1 MARIGGVL
9 KIAYLHSHLN
19 GLEFLQVHHS
29 NLWQE
34 IIGVITNINAY
45 ACQTKTSKEKGRQGI
60 HLFSPIEL
68 NKVFQNS
75 LNILGWLE
83 NRQSYYLTPHQSLAF
98 ETMYLN
104 PEIQKSVIESQGQ
117 TAYYS
122 YNQTDFL
129 KERIAIEVQF
139 GKYAFVAYDLF
150 VKHMA
155 FYVANAID
163 VGIEII
169 PTKAMCAQMSSGIAY
184 YESEVYNLYRQ
195 GRNTPAVP
203 LILIGIEPWF
213 EKYACKKRSM
223 LLVKEWRF

>member
-1 MARIGGVL
+1 MN
-9 KIAYLHSHLN
+9 IAYVHSHLN
-19 GLEFLQVHHS
+19 GLEFLQVHHPH
-29 NLWQE
+29 LWQE
-34 IIGVITNINAY
+34 IIHVITSINAH
-45 ACQTKTSKEKGRQGI
+45 ACQSKISLEKGRAGDR
-60 HLFSPIEL
+60 LFSPVEL
-68 NKVFQNS
+68 NKAFQIS
-75 LNILGWLE
+75 LNSLGWLE
-83 NRQSYYLTPHQSLAF
+83 KRQSYYLTPDQSLAF
-98 ETMYLN
+98 ETMYLS
-104 PEIQKSVIESQGQ
+104 PELQKHTIEAQGQ

-163 VGIEII
+163 VGIEIM
-169 PTKAMCAQMSSGIAY
+169 PAKAMCACMSSGIAY

-203 LILIGIEPWF
+203 LILIGIGP
-213 EKYACKKRSM
+213 
-223 LLVKEWRF
+223 

>member
-1 MARIGGVL
+1 M
-9 KIAYLHSHLN
+9 KIAHYHSHLN
-19 GLEFLQVHHS
+19 GLEFLLVHHPS
-29 NLWQE
+29 LWQE
-34 IIGVITNINAY
+34 IRGVIDNINAY
-45 ACQTKTSKEKGRQGI
+45 MCQTKISQERGRQGDR
-60 HLFSPIEL
+60 LFSPVEI
-68 NKVFQNS
+68 NNAFKTS
-75 LNILGWLE
+75 LNALGWSE

-104 PEIQKSVIESQGQ
+104 PEMQKQAIEAQGEI
-117 TAYYS
+117 AYFS

-163 VGIEII
+163 VGIEVV

-203 LILIGIEPWF
+203 LVLIGIEP
-213 EKYACKKRSM
+213 
-223 LLVKEWRF
+223 

>member
-9 KIAYLHSHLN
+9 KIAYWHSHLN
-19 GLEFLQVHHS
+19 GLEFLQVHHLD
-29 NLWQE
+29 LWQE
-34 IIGVITNINAY
+34 IQSVILNTNAY
-45 ACQTKTSKEKGRQGI
+45 VCQTKISQERGRQGNR
-60 HLFSPIEL
+60 LFSPAEI
-68 NKVFQNS
+68 NKAFEVS
-75 LNILGWLE
+75 LNALGWLE

-104 PEIQKSVIESQGQ
+104 PEMQKQAIEAQGEI
-117 TAYYS
+117 AYFS

-129 KERIAIEVQF
+129 KERIAIELQF
-139 GKYAFVAYDLF
+139 GKYAFYDLF

-155 FYVANAID
+155 FFVANAID
-163 VGIEII
+163 VGIEIV

-203 LILIGIEPWF
+203 LVLMGIEP
-213 EKYACKKRSM
+213 
-223 LLVKEWRF
+223 

>member
-1 MARIGGVL
+1 M

-19 GLEFLQVHHS
+19 GWEFLQVHHP

-34 IIGVITNINAY
+34 IQSVILNINAY
-45 ACQTKTSKEKGRQGI
+45 VCQTKISQEKGRQGNC
-60 HLFSPIEL
+60 LFSPVEI
-68 NKVFQNS
+68 NKAFKVS
-75 LNILGWLE
+75 LNALGWLE
-83 NRQSYYLTPHQSLAF
+83 NRQTYYLTPHQSLAF

-104 PEIQKSVIESQGQ
+104 PEMQKQAIEAQGQ
-117 TAYYS
+117 TAYLS

-129 KERIAIEVQF
+129 KSRIAIEVQF

-163 VGIEII
+163 VGVEII

-203 LILIGIEPWF
+203 LVLIGIEP
-213 EKYACKKRSM
+213 
-223 LLVKEWRF
+223 